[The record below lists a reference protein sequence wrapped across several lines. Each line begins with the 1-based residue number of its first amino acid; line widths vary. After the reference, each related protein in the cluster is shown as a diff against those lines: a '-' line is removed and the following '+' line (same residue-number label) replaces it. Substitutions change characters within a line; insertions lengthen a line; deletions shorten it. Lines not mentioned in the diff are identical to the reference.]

1 MAITKKDSKKRHRFP
16 HPLKA
21 AKHNY
26 QDFQKRSK
34 DYVRA
39 RVDYIKNNDEEN
51 DRNTN
56 QQSDRVNI
64 SFLIFMVAFAL
75 LLGLFKLLD
84 WL

>member
-1 MAITKKDSKKRHRFP
+1 MAITKKDSEKKHRFP

-39 RVDYIKNNDEEN
+39 RADYIKNNDEEN
-51 DRNTN
+51 D
-56 QQSDRVNI
+56 
-64 SFLIFMVAFAL
+64 
-75 LLGLFKLLD
+75 
-84 WL
+84 